1 MLQSWELIFL
11 LVSIHIH
18 INVIF
23 KHKYLKIDKIFTT
36 IIDALILYY
45 NYQGGVNTT
54 NGFELVDF
62 GAIFL
67 RLAGVCSQYLGSSD
81 VLSNRN

>member
-11 LVSIHIH
+11 LVSIH

-23 KHKYLKIDKIFTT
+23 KHKYLKIDKIFTP

-67 RLAGVCSQYLGSSD
+67 QLAGVCSTWVAVMSLATEIE
-81 VLSNRN
+81 

>member
-1 MLQSWELIFL
+1 MSHLNTDIYKKI
-11 LVSIHIH
+11 LV
-18 INVIF
+18 
-23 KHKYLKIDKIFTT
+23 TP

-54 NGFELVDF
+54 NRFELVDF

-67 RLAGVCSQYLGSSD
+67 QLAGVCSQYLGSSD
-81 VLSNRN
+81 VLSN